1 MLGNIFG
8 NTFGNKTMTYNKTI
22 MEYCR
27 HSTNQS
33 INKIAEKYKNKQYKV
48 QPYEVQQYNVQP
60 YKNEYYNY
68 CSTLR
73 HSPFLFFLSLT
84 SFLFTNLLKREIK

>member
-48 QPYEVQQYNVQP
+48 QPY
-60 YKNEYYNY
+60 KNEYY
-68 CSTLR
+68 STLR
-73 HSPFLFFLSLT
+73 HSPFLIFLSLT

>member
-1 MLGNIFG
+1 MLGNTFG
-8 NTFGNKTMTYNKTI
+8 NTFGNKTMSYNKTI

-48 QPYEVQQYNVQP
+48 QPYEVQP
-60 YKNEYYNY
+60 YKNNYY
-68 CSTLR
+68 STLR
-73 HSPFLFFLSLT
+73 HSPFLIFLSLT